1 MIPPGF
7 STPIQHNFLM
17 ENPFASLTDD
27 ERRSVLAAAGR
38 RAESD
43 LDESKANLERLLK
56 RLEPLE
62 LLSAAALYGL
72 HAVSGP
78 ITDYTG
84 DSKPS
89 QAAIELL
96 QSLVLAIPAEEQ
108 GREATLQ
115 DSLGKCVELAESC
128 LDALNECAYADLAK
142 AEGSRSHAVVGA
154 IACAFTLGFCEIGR
168 FRNICVRSFAIYL
181 RRWNLT

>member
-1 MIPPGF
+1 MRVRGVRDDQTPRAGVIPPGF

-27 ERRSVLAAAGR
+27 ELCSVLAAAGR

-108 GREATLQ
+108 GCEATLQ

-128 LDALNECAYADLAK
+128 LSCAERARLCRFS
-142 AEGSRSHAVVGA
+142 EGGG
-154 IACAFTLGFCEIGR
+154 IT
-168 FRNICVRSFAIYL
+168 
-181 RRWNLT
+181 